1 MRDMSVTQGVDREST
16 LPRVLIILIG
26 AGSAVLVVAGLRWA
40 SGIVGPT
47 FLAIVLTVLVY
58 PLRRYPLKRGWPAWS
73 GPLVGI
79 VAVYALLLSLTAAM
93 VLATARFATLLPQ
106 YESDF
111 NDLVQ
116 SGTAKLKDYGVGKAQ
131 IESVSKSFDASQF
144 VSAAEGVLQH
154 LLSLT
159 SSLFF
164 VVTLLLFLGIDA
176 THFPETLNANR
187 EDRPAVVA
195 ALESFADGTRRYLVV
210 ATVFGL
216 IVAVLDTIFLAF
228 TPIPAPLLWGL
239 LAFITNYIPNVGFV
253 IGLVPPAILGL
264 LEGGPKLMLLV
275 IVVYSVLNVLIQSV
289 IQPKVVGDVVGLS
302 SSLTFVSLI
311 FWAWVLGPV
320 GALLAV
326 PLSLLAKALLVD
338 VDKDSRWL
346 KPLLGSG
353 AETAHSHD
361 ETTLSQSETDNRPT
375 ASVQQRFGH
384 DDRYPE

>member
-1 MRDMSVTQGVDREST
+1 M
-16 LPRVLIILIG
+16 LIG

-47 FLAIVLTVLVY
+47 FLAIVLTVTVY

-116 SGTAKLKDYGVGKAQ
+116 SGTAKLKDYGVGKAR
-131 IESVSKSFDASQF
+131 IECVSESFDASQF

-176 THFPETLNANR
+176 THFPEKLNANR
-187 EDRPAVVA
+187 EDRPADSGA
-195 ALESFADGTRRYLVV
+195 APRRRTLTTKRHSVSPKRTTGRPHQCSSDLAMMI
-210 ATVFGL
+210 AT
-216 IVAVLDTIFLAF
+216 
-228 TPIPAPLLWGL
+228 PNSPAPAASATT
-239 LAFITNYIPNVGFV
+239 AFPVR
-253 IGLVPPAILGL
+253 PAAWAPMYPMTMSSAT
-264 LEGGPKLMLLV
+264 EKYKDPKAA
-275 IVVYSVLNVLIQSV
+275 
-289 IQPKVVGDVVGLS
+289 
-302 SSLTFVSLI
+302 VS
-311 FWAWVLGPV
+311 A
-320 GALLAV
+320 AA
-326 PLSLLAKALLVD
+326 
-338 VDKDSRWL
+338 
-346 KPLLGSG
+346 
-353 AETAHSHD
+353 
-361 ETTLSQSETDNRPT
+361 
-375 ASVQQRFGH
+375 
-384 DDRYPE
+384 PESTRMM